1 MERALAV
8 LITYVEN
15 ENSINQKVINALTL
29 QGQINTKNF
38 PVDSKGKYTPPLLF
52 LRAFTLENL

>member
-1 MERALAV
+1 MKRALAV
-8 LITYVEN
+8 SIMYVEN
-15 ENSINQKVINALTL
+15 ENSINQKVINALIL